1 MKFYPFLLFGLILT
15 TFITGLNATD
25 IDDDEPEEIVAP
37 VNEYIP
43 PSFITPTLR
52 EDEVNF
58 LDWFPDHHGIGRK
71 WQKSKAKKD
80 GAEENLS
87 MYNGEWFIGPPTN
100 VIIENDYGLVVKTK
114 ARHHAIAATLPK
126 PFDFSGKPLIVQYE
140 VKYEEGQECGGG
152 YIKLLSAGAEK
163 QISMFT
169 DRTPYTIMFGPDKC
183 GQTAKV
189 HLIFK
194 IKNPKNGTIS
204 EHHIKESNKNLASYF
219 EDKQTHLYTLKVT
232 PENDFSVQVDNSQIA
247 YGSLLKD
254 LIPPIEP
261 EKEIADPSDLK
272 PDNWDEREFIVDPEA
287 TKPEDW
293 DENQPKEII
302 DENAVMPS
310 DWNEEEEPL
319 ISDPKAK
326 QPEDWDTEL
335 DGQWEAKLIDNP
347 ACASISGCGKW
358 SAPMIPNPLFKGKW
372 IPPKINNPDY
382 KGKWAP
388 KMIPNPNYYEPNPY
402 KQLEKI
408 TAIGFE
414 LWTMSSGIIFDN
426 ILITDDENIAHRFAA
441 ETFTIKKELEAKYM
455 YAKNPSKGIFQSL
468 IDATEDKPWLWA
480 VYVIALLI
488 PTILIAVFCFGR
500 KTTPVAPAAHH
511 KKTDERIDDDEEEIE
526 NIEPEAELNLDE
538 GEEIHEQSRPTYA
551 SVVEDG
557 SKSDAE
563 SQKSGKSGKS
573 KKSSHQTY
581 ASVVQDGSDAES
593 QKSGGKSH
601 PTYASVVEDGSK
613 SDAESQKS
621 GKSGKSN
628 KSPHASPKVV
638 APPRQRRPRKE

>member
-1 MKFYPFLLFGLILT
+1 MKFYLFLYLGLIVT
-15 TFITGLNATD
+15 TFITGLKAITD
-25 IDDDEPEEIVAP
+25 EDDDDVETSAA
-37 VNEYIP
+37 NQYIP
-43 PSFITPTLR
+43 PTFIPPTLQ
-52 EDEVNF
+52 EDEVHF
-58 LDWFPDHHGIGRK
+58 LDWFPDHHGIGKK
-71 WQKSKAKKD
+71 WLKSKAKKD
-80 GAEENLS
+80 GAEVDLS
-87 MYNGEWFIGPPTN
+87 MYNGEWFIGAPVN
-100 VIIENDYGLVVKTK
+100 IVAENDFGLVVKTK
-114 ARHHAIAATLPK
+114 ARHHAIAANLRE

-183 GQTAKV
+183 GQSAKV

-204 EHHIKESNKNLASYF
+204 EHHIKESGKNLVSYF

-232 PENDFSVQVDNSQIA
+232 PENDFSVQVDNSKISS
-247 YGSLLKD
+247 GNLLKD
-254 LIPPIEP
+254 LIPPVEP
-261 EKEIADPSDLK
+261 EKEIADPSDVK
-272 PDNWDEREFIVDPEA
+272 PETWDEREFIVDPEA
-287 TKPEDW
+287 VKPENW
-293 DENQPKEII
+293 DETQPKEIV
-302 DENAVMPS
+302 DENAVIPS
-310 DWNEEEEPL
+310 DWNEDEEPL
-319 ISDPKAK
+319 IPDPKAK

-347 ACASISGCGKW
+347 ACAGISGCGKW
-358 SAPMIPNPLFKGKW
+358 SAPMIPNPEYKGKW
-372 IPPKINNPDY
+372 IPPKISNPEY
-382 KGKWAP
+382 KGKWTP
-388 KMIPNPNYYEPNPY
+388 KMIENPNYYEPNPY

-441 ETFTIKKELEAKYM
+441 ETFTIKKDLEGKYTS
-455 YAKNPSKGIFQSL
+455 AKNPSTGIFQSL

-488 PTILIAVFCFGR
+488 PTILIAVLCFGR
-500 KTTPVAPAAHH
+500 KTSSPVTTAAAHH
-511 KKTDERIDDDEEEIE
+511 KKTDERDDEDEEEEEIE
-526 NIEPEAELNLDE
+526 NIEPEAEVHDDK
-538 GEEIHEQSRPTYA
+538 GEEIVEEEDKEETPVVTYA

-557 SKSDAE
+557 
-563 SQKSGKSGKS
+563 G
-573 KKSSHQTY
+573 T
-581 ASVVQDGSDAES
+581 
-593 QKSGGKSH
+593 
-601 PTYASVVEDGSK
+601 K

-628 KSPHASPKVV
+628 KSHKSPRASPKVT
-638 APPRQRRPRKE
+638 ASTAATTAAPRQRRPRKE